1 LELNAKTFVN
11 GRIVLMKVEI
21 TVDEAGRL
29 VLPKDIREA
38 IGLTGR
44 ATVSVEVVGQSVHI
58 TPPEQRSGPV
68 LRKRGRVVYAGQ
80 LPKGWHSGEAVIE
93 MRERRLRR

>member
-1 LELNAKTFVN
+1 MKTAV
-11 GRIVLMKVEI
+11 V
-21 TVDEAGRL
+21 VDEVGRL
-29 VLPKDIREA
+29 VLPKSIRLA

-58 TPPEQRSGPV
+58 TPPVQRSGPV
-68 LRKRGRVVYAGQ
+68 SRKRGRTVYSGQ
-80 LPKGWHSGEAVIE
+80 LPKGWDSGEAVIE

>member
-1 LELNAKTFVN
+1 MKTA
-11 GRIVLMKVEI
+11 IV
-21 TVDEAGRL
+21 VDEVGRL
-29 VLPKDIREA
+29 VLPKNIRLA

-58 TPPEQRSGPV
+58 TPPAQRSGPV
-68 LRKRGRVVYAGQ
+68 TRKRGRIVYSGQ
-80 LPKGWHSGEAVIE
+80 LPKGWDSGEAVIE

>member
-1 LELNAKTFVN
+1 
-11 GRIVLMKVEI
+11 MKAAI
-21 TVDEAGRL
+21 TVDEVGRL
-29 VLPKDIREA
+29 VLPKNIRLA

-44 ATVSVEVVGQSVHI
+44 ATVSVEVVGRSVHI
-58 TPPEQRSGPV
+58 TPPEQSSGPV
-68 LRKRGRVVYAGQ
+68 SRKRGRIVYAGQ

>member
-1 LELNAKTFVN
+1 
-11 GRIVLMKVEI
+11 MKAAI
-21 TVDEAGRL
+21 TVDEVGRL
-29 VLPKDIREA
+29 VLPKHIRLA

-68 LRKRGRVVYAGQ
+68 SRKGGRTVYAGR
-80 LPKGWHSGEAVIE
+80 LPRGWHSGEAVLD